1 MIDIS
6 PSANAVRS
14 SYQDAAA
21 PQLRRTADQ
30 AQATANALQMQARD
44 AWQKVDNATSN
55 ARAVDGQATQA
66 VSRAASAKKNLNSF
80 GAAVLSANTGA
91 SAPAAPPP
99 SSYNA
104 SASPV
109 ASMPVMAP
117 ARLNNIG
124 QSIGGRFSIEA

>member
-44 AWQKVDNATSN
+44 AWQKVDNATST
-55 ARAVDGQATQA
+55 ARAVDGQANQA
-66 VSRAASAKKNLNSF
+66 VSSAASAKQNLSSF
-80 GAAVLSANTGA
+80 GAAVLSTSVPHSTYTA
-91 SAPAAPPP
+91 SA
-99 SSYNA
+99 NA
-104 SASPV
+104 VPIT
-109 ASMPVMAP
+109 AP
-117 ARLNNIG
+117 ATLNNIG
-124 QSIGGRFSIEA
+124 QPIGARFSIEA